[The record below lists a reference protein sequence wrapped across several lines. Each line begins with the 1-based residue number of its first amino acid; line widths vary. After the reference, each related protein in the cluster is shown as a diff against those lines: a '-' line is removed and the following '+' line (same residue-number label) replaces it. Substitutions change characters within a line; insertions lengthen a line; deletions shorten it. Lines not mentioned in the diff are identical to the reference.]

1 MKQYEEMALEIAS
14 KFASRMCD
22 EYGETHG
29 EYLFCMSIDDI
40 SHAIKLVTEKA
51 IAEERNK
58 VWTREHWTEYEQ
70 DIATAERD
78 ACAKAAGIALL
89 GADRDLTER
98 VLKTIRSRGQA

>member
-40 SHAIKLVTEKA
+40 SHAIKLVTEKT
-51 IAEERNK
+51 IAAERNK
-58 VWTREHWTEYEQ
+58 VWTKEHWTEYERS
-70 DIATAERD
+70 IAAVEREACANLVDHILKEGGGTWGDAIRARGRD
-78 ACAKAAGIALL
+78 AA
-89 GADRDLTER
+89 
-98 VLKTIRSRGQA
+98 